1 MHHAVHSNLRL
12 CRPAT
17 TDRFQHHLLRH
28 FKSNPDLIT
37 STERKRNPN
46 QEIDPSNPSCIELH
60 HFGRALNACVDTHDL
75 RKATA
80 FHTQLIKLHSDC
92 PISLWNRILNVY
104 CQLGEIGHAH
114 QVFNKM
120 PRRDVVSF
128 NMLISACARQN
139 HDVVEALHIYSSMQG
154 ENVSPN
160 HITLAALLRGRASYG
175 AGHLMEQIHAH
186 AILYG
191 LNFNEYVGS
200 SLVDGYAKRKSL
212 ESAMRAFDEIA
223 VLDLV
228 SWNVLIEGCVSNGSE
243 EQAFR
248 VFDRMRQEDVGFDCF
263 TLTSVLKMCS
273 EPKALN
279 QGMQLHGC
287 VVKAGFA
294 SETPIG
300 NALITMYSKCEEGM
314 ESAAKLFPRISTP
327 NIISWTAMISGY
339 MQNDLNEEAIVFYRE
354 MLRHGVK
361 ENEFSFASI
370 LPAYTSLA
378 SIEQGR
384 QVHARIAKSQFSS
397 DVSVGNALLDMY
409 FKCGILADAEFMFAT
424 MEKRDLVSWTV
435 MIAGFGQHG
444 KGRDAL
450 LTFEAMK
457 REGLQP
463 DAITFLGCL
472 SACSH
477 GGLVDEGLQIF
488 RSMIDGYG
496 IKPKREHYA
505 CVVDVL
511 GRAGRLKDAE
521 RFIEDMG
528 IASDVLVW
536 EALLSACRIHGEIE
550 LGERSARKI
559 MEPEPEKEGPYV
571 QLSNIYAEKGMW
583 EEKRKVRRR
592 LDASGLR
599 KEAGRSWVA
608 VQGRFGSLQ
617 DEMKVSG

>member
-1 MHHAVHSNLRL
+1 M
-12 CRPAT
+12 
-17 TDRFQHHLLRH
+17 
-28 FKSNPDLIT
+28 
-37 STERKRNPN
+37 
-46 QEIDPSNPSCIELH
+46 LH
-60 HFGRALNACVDTHDL
+60 
-75 RKATA
+75 
-80 FHTQLIKLHSDC
+80 
-92 PISLWNRILNVY
+92 VY
-104 CQLGEIGHAH
+104 CQIGQIGHAH
-114 QVFNKM
+114 QLFDKIPHRN
-120 PRRDVVSF
+120 VVSF
-128 NMLISACARQN
+128 NILISACARQN
-139 HDVVEALHIYSSMQG
+139 RHVAEAMDIFSRMRC

-175 AGHLMEQIHAH
+175 AGHLMAQIHAQ
-186 AILYG
+186 AIQYG

-200 SLVDGYAKRKSL
+200 SLIDGYAKWKSL

-228 SWNVLIEGCVSNGSE
+228 PWNVLIEGCVNNGSE

-263 TLTSVLKMCS
+263 TLTSVVKICS
-273 EPKALN
+273 EPRALN

-294 SETPIG
+294 SETPVG

-314 ESAAKLFPRISTP
+314 ESAAKLFPRILTP
-327 NIISWTAMISGY
+327 NIISWTAMISGF
-339 MQNDLNEEAIVFYRE
+339 MQNELNEEAIVFYRE

-378 SIEQGR
+378 SLEQGR
-384 QVHARIAKSQFSS
+384 QVHARITKSRFSS
-397 DVSVGNALLDMY
+397 DIAVGNALIDMY
-409 FKCGILADAEFMFAT
+409 FKCGSLADAEFMFAT
-424 MEKRDLVSWTV
+424 MERHDLVSWTV
-435 MIAGFGQHG
+435 MIAGFGLHG
-444 KGRDAL
+444 KGKDAL
-450 LTFEAMK
+450 LTFKAMESK
-457 REGLQP
+457 GLTP
-463 DAITFLGCL
+463 DAVTFLGCL

-488 RSMIDGYG
+488 QSMINGSG

-505 CVVDVL
+505 CMVDML

-536 EALLSACRIHGEIE
+536 EALLSTCKIHGEIE

-559 MEPEPEKEGPYV
+559 MELEPEKEGPYV

-592 LDASGLR
+592 LDASGLK

-608 VQGRFGSLQ
+608 VQGRFGGLK
-617 DEMKVSG
+617 DDMKISR